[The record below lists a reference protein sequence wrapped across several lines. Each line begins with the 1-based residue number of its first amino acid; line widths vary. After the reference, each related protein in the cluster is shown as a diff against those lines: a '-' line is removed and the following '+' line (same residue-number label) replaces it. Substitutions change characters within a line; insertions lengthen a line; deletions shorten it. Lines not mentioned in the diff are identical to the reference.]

1 MFFFDNLKRSK
12 EISELTSFWCTSFWC
27 SMRFSPLVRLIF
39 LSIDWHHWFW
49 LLLTKK
55 VTFSLNCIFNECC
68 YIAQLHGD
76 EVINSIC
83 NRKWRWMT
91 NTTRISGCNASCEH
105 FGAFVLLI
113 NLNLDSTFSNVSRGE
128 NSKWTQIP
136 GHSIVGGGIT
146 VEMLPVLQSYHL
158 SHISSFKNHSHC
170 SVGWLMME
178 RRDTSDNV
186 LSKSL

>member
-1 MFFFDNLKRSK
+1 MCFSSIIWNDRKKSVSSRHSDALLFGVRCDFPH
-12 EISELTSFWCTSFWC
+12 WC
-27 SMRFSPLVRLIF
+27 
-39 LSIDWHHWFW
+39 DWF
-49 LLLTKK
+49 
-55 VTFSLNCIFNECC
+55 FSLLIDITDFGCCWRKKYFNECC